1 MSVRVMGY
9 VWDYSEAHGLTRL
22 VMLALADHADHEG
35 ECWPSVETIARK
47 CRVGRRTVQRA
58 LDEAEAAGELVRV
71 SGGGR
76 GQSNRYR
83 VLPVVV
89 DNQDK
94 PRQPDTVSV
103 DNPVDKPRQPD
114 TLSQETAPTV
124 HETAP
129 TTTINRAT
137 VGTQNRQEP
146 SEPKPRAENDYT
158 GVSPTT
164 AYTRVTPKEELPAR
178 VAQLRKR
185 LTAPPRHPRY
195 GRGGDVREN
204 DEPDR

>member
-9 VWDYSEAHGLTRL
+9 VWDFSEAHGLTRL

-58 LDEAEAAGELVRV
+58 LDEAERAGELVRV

-76 GQSNRYR
+76 GQPNRYR
-83 VLPVVV
+83 VLPTVV
-89 DNQDK
+89 DNYG
-94 PRQPDTVSV
+94 
-103 DNPVDKPRQPD
+103 DKPRQPD
-114 TLSQETAPTV
+114 TLSKETAPTG

-137 VGTQNRQEP
+137 VGAQNRQEP
-146 SEPKPRAENDYT
+146 SEPKPRAENPDMH
-158 GVSPTT
+158 V
-164 AYTRVTPKEELPAR
+164 VTPKEQLPVR

-204 DEPDR
+204 DEPDRG